1 MNDDLL
7 FPYTRITLNSNSLV
21 YSVLDSQFLS
31 STYCNSLTFILI
43 HPHFIQPLTFIL
55 APTAK
60 ITNPI
65 TIECLNLETIR

>member
-1 MNDDLL
+1 MIYYFHTLELL
-7 FPYTRITLNSNSLV
+7 LTLILKSTQSWIHNFSP
-21 YSVLDSQFLS
+21 
-31 STYCNSLTFILI
+31 STYSNSLTFILI